1 MNKIKLS
8 FIKFPLD
15 FIGLITSL
23 FCALHCASIP
33 LLLSFSTFSAFHFLG
48 NPWVEY
54 SVVIFS
60 LVIALIS
67 FIPAYKIYHHKFL
80 PILILGMGFIFI
92 ASGQTGLLSI
102 SEIVLTVVGAILI
115 SIAHIINWR
124 LVMKFTQECSKM
136 NVIKEFPVHGKRVQ

>member
-1 MNKIKLS
+1 MNKIKVS

-23 FCALHCASIP
+23 LCALHCACIP
-33 LLLSFSTFSAFHFLG
+33 LLLSFSTLAGFHFLG

-54 SVVIFS
+54 SVVIVS

-67 FIPAYKIYHHKFL
+67 FIPAYRIHHRKL
-80 PILILGMGFIFI
+80 SPILILGIGFVFI
-92 ASGQTGLLSI
+92 AMGQTGLLSI

-115 SIAHIINWR
+115 SIAHFINWR
-124 LVMKFTQECSKM
+124 LVMKFT
-136 NVIKEFPVHGKRVQ
+136 